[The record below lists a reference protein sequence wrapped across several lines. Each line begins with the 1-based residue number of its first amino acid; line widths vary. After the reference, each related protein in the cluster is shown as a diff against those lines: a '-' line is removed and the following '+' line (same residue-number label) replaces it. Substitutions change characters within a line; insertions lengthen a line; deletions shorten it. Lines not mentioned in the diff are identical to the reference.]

1 MHFKAAESFSNTD
14 LAQTTLSFS
23 QDKGTYAQFNHYKSR
38 YMWHIGKFRF
48 SGELVSFKELGQL
61 DLIKVL

>member
-1 MHFKAAESFSNTD
+1 MGGVCD
-14 LAQTTLSFS
+14 TLGNS
-23 QDKGTYAQFNHYKSR
+23 G
-38 YMWHIGKFRF
+38 F